1 MKSRLK
7 AFDTVLFVTV
17 LILLGIGIIM
27 ILSASSH
34 LGNLRYGTPYYFFTR
49 QIIWATSGILIML
62 LVSRID
68 YKWYKKFA
76 KLIFAV
82 AVGLLVLVLI
92 PGVGSGEIR
101 GAKRWIDLGFFDFQ
115 PSEVAKLAVI
125 IFLSARLSKNYK
137 KLDKLFTGIIPNF
150 LWVILV
156 AVLLYLEP
164 HYSALALVCGISVVL
179 VFAAGAK
186 IKIRYLIIGGILVFL
201 VGALGI
207 YVSDYRSERIF
218 GFLNPWADPLDTGWQ
233 VIQSLYAIG
242 SGGVFGLGLGKSMQK
257 YLYLSDAHN
266 DFILAIIGEELG
278 LVGMT
283 LVIGL
288 FITLAVRGIIIATK
302 SKDMFGGLLATG
314 ITVLISTQVILNIAI
329 VTGWFPVTG
338 MPVPFLSY
346 GGTSMIIFSTMIG
359 ILLNISRNSE
369 NL

>member
-7 AFDTVLFVTV
+7 AFDTVLFATV

-34 LGNLRYGTPYYFFTR
+34 LGNLRYGSPYYFFVR
-49 QIIWATSGILIML
+49 QIIWATLGIAIML
-62 LVSRID
+62 FVSRID
-68 YKWYKKFA
+68 YKLYKKYA

-82 AVGLLVLVLI
+82 SIGFLVLVLI

-101 GAKRWIDLGFFDFQ
+101 GAKRWIDLGFIDFQ
-115 PSEVAKLAVI
+115 PSEIAKLAVI
-125 IFLSARLSKNYK
+125 IYLSARLSKNYK
-137 KLDKLFTGIIPNF
+137 KLDKFFTGIFPNF
-150 LWVILV
+150 LGVILV

-164 HYSALALVCGISVVL
+164 HYSALAIICGISAIL

-186 IKIRYLIIGGILVFL
+186 IKYFVICILTAL
-201 VGALGI
+201 PVGLLGI
-207 YVSDYRSERIF
+207 FIADYRADRIF

-266 DFILAIIGEELG
+266 DFILAIVGEELG
-278 LVGMT
+278 LVGMA

-302 SKDMFGGLLATG
+302 SKDMFAGLLAIG

-359 ILLNISRNSE
+359 ILLNISRNVE